1 MTSRPEAEI
10 EIAQRHVRE
19 GAERVARMVQIIDEM
34 DRHNHPKTAATGRSL
49 LETMRVTLDM
59 AKRHLIRLES
69 NSEQKEGLAGTVG
82 RSRPLD
88 GVW

>member
-1 MTSRPEAEI
+1 MTNRPEAEI

-19 GAERVARMVQIIDEM
+19 GTKRVARMVEIIDEM
-34 DRHNHPKTAATGRSL
+34 DRHNHPKTAATGRSV
-49 LETMRVTLDM
+49 LETMRVALDL

-69 NSEQKEGLAGTVG
+69 HSQLGKELAGVAG